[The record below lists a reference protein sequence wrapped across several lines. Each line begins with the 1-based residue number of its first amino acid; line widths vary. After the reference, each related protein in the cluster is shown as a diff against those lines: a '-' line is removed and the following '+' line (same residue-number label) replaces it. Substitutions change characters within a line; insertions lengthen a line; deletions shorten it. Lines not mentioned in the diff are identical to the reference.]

1 MAGWLLLCGIIGPGV
16 FVVAA
21 LVLGA
26 TRPNYDP
33 MYTFVSQLSLDGGG
47 DWQVAN
53 FLVSGSLI
61 ALSGLGLR
69 LTRGARGISRWGWL
83 AVILVGLG
91 FALLGLFRDDPWLR
105 YPPGA
110 PPGIGPPRSPS
121 GFGHLAS
128 AFGIFVVLE
137 AGAWSFARGLALDG
151 QARARRICIALAI
164 AFPLLYGAAL
174 ASGLASGLASSD
186 RLSLL
191 GGLAGL
197 FQRLSL
203 TAALAWVAWLA
214 ILFRRAPDPP
224 GAQPP

>member
-1 MAGWLLLCGIIGPGV
+1 MARWLLLCGILGPGL

-26 TRPNYDP
+26 TRPHYDP
-33 MYTFVSQLSLDGGG
+33 IYTFVSQLSLDGGG

-53 FLVSGSLI
+53 FLASGFLI
-61 ALSGLGLR
+61 GLSGFGLR
-69 LTRGARGISRWGWL
+69 LTPNARRISRWGWL
-83 AVILVGLG
+83 AVLLVGLG

-121 GFGHLAS
+121 GLGHLAS

-151 QARARRICIALAI
+151 QAIARRICVALAV

-174 ASGLASGLASSD
+174 VSGLASGLASSD
-186 RLSLL
+186 PLSPI
-191 GGLAGL
+191 GGFAGL

-203 TAALAWVAWLA
+203 TAALVWVAWLA
-214 ILFRRAPDPP
+214 IFFTRAPDPP
-224 GAQPP
+224 GAPPP

>member
-1 MAGWLLLCGIIGPGV
+1 MARCLLLCGILGPGL

-26 TRPNYDP
+26 TRPNYDAV
-33 MYTFVSQLSLDGGG
+33 YTFVSQLSLDGGG

-53 FLVSGSLI
+53 FLVSGLLI
-61 ALSGLGLR
+61 AISGLGLR
-69 LTRGARGISRWGWL
+69 LTRSARGISRWGWL
-83 AVILVGLG
+83 AVVLIGLG

-110 PPGIGPPRSPS
+110 PAGIGPPRSPS

-137 AGAWSFARGLALDG
+137 AGAWSFARGLGLGG
-151 QARARRICIALAI
+151 QGRARTICIALAV

-174 ASGLASGLASSD
+174 ASGVASGLALSD
-186 RLSLL
+186 PLNVF
-191 GGLAGL
+191 GGYAGL

-214 ILFRRAPDPP
+214 ILFSRAPAPP
-224 GAQPP
+224 GTPPA